1 MKIKD
6 LFNKTIIIRLILAF
20 AFLVAGLLIYLA
32 TRSGTYVNDM
42 FGFIKLPQLVPDTAF
57 KEFIFNWGADFLWVV
72 SFTLALS
79 SFVEKPI
86 TATVIVFGLGLL
98 FELFQLFG
106 ITTGTFDV
114 FDIIAELLGAILVFV
129 VIKQWDK
136 RIGNKE

>member
-1 MKIKD
+1 MKIKA
-6 LFNKTIIIRLILAF
+6 IIIRLALSF
-20 AFLVAGLLIYLA
+20 AFLFSGLLIYLA
-32 TRSGTYVNDM
+32 TRTGTYVNAM
-42 FGFIKLPQLVPDTAF
+42 FDSLISVPAIAPDTV
-57 KEFIFNWGADFLWVV
+57 INTVIYNWGADFLWVV

-79 SFVEKPI
+79 CFVEKPI
-86 TATVIVFGLGLL
+86 IATVIVFGLGLL

-114 FDIIAELLGAILVFV
+114 FDVVAELLGAILVFV

>member
-42 FGFIKLPQLVPDTAF
+42 FGFINLPQLVPDTAF

-129 VIKQWDK
+129 GVSLWDK
-136 RIGNKE
+136 KNNE